1 MGNMGGIRP
10 LDNGGGAIS
19 NRKAHSMI
27 LYGSPISP
35 FVRKVMLFCAA
46 GGIDY
51 DMRGIGLGSADEG
64 FLAASPLRK
73 MPAIEDDGFTLAD
86 SSAICH
92 YLEAK
97 HKCGLI
103 PADAQGLGRAVWL
116 DECADTVVF
125 MAMQPA
131 FFNRVVSPLFIG
143 KAGDDAA
150 AAKAMADA
158 VPPALA
164 WLQSEVPADGFLMGE
179 RITLADC
186 AMASPLVNYAHLAQV
201 TGEGDLSEYPKL
213 AAYWER
219 MKVWEPLAATLAKES
234 AGITKAM
241 ARAAG

>member
-1 MGNMGGIRP
+1 MAAALHRINLLKRRI
-10 LDNGGGAIS
+10 
-19 NRKAHSMI
+19 KMI

-51 DMRGIGLGSADEG
+51 TLNPVGLGSDDAG

-73 MPAIEDDGFTLAD
+73 IPAIADDGFTLAD

-97 HKCGLI
+97 HKPGLI
-103 PADAQGLGRAVWL
+103 PSDAQGRGRAVWL

-131 FFNRVVSPLFIG
+131 FFNRVVSPLFLG
-143 KAGDDAA
+143 RAGDEAA

-164 WLQSEVPADGFLMGE
+164 WLESEVPADGFLMGD

-186 AMASPLVNYAHLAQV
+186 ALASPLVNFAHLGTV
-201 TGEGDLSEYPKL
+201 TGEADLRPYPKV

-219 MKVWEPLAATLAKES
+219 MKAWEPLATTLAKES
-234 AGITKAM
+234 AGIAKAM
-241 ARAAG
+241 ARVAG